1 MLRARRRSFRQN
13 SVVRPGLAPLAGDP
27 QGEDAGDRMVANNNR
42 VIAPAMAQGA
52 KAHADGHSTTTEN
65 GWRRKGA
72 GAMRS
77 ARRRQVG
84 ADVMSTNSSPIKV
97 ATADPAAGP
106 GLIYLDTHMPCGV
119 YQRVERTPGAASTP
133 WINRHEK

>member
-106 GLIYLDTHMPCGV
+106 GLIYLDTHMPYRVYTESGIRIRNHCGTEPP
-119 YQRVERTPGAASTP
+119 RNT
-133 WINRHEK
+133 